1 MSLSRKDLIL
11 KLIVESFIK
20 TANPVSSKQLIEEYN
35 LDVSSATI
43 RNEMFALEKEGFLE
57 KTHTS
62 SGRVPSSKGY
72 RYYIDHLR
80 NERVDTKIQNQIATL
95 LSEKSLTVEQ
105 AITQSCQILSH
116 MTNLATVVLGPD
128 AKGEHLISVQ
138 LIPISSETA
147 TVVFVTDKGYVEN
160 KTFVFDDDIDLKD
173 IEGCVKILNDR
184 LKGTAVSNLIDKM
197 EAIKPILEDYISD
210 NDRLYQVFMD
220 AFIKFARDRVSLF
233 GEGELINQPD
243 LADDAETL
251 RRLFTLFNSPERMK
265 HMLISDGSNKDIN
278 VCISDNDEYADVSV
292 ITSKIKMPGENEGTI
307 ALLGPKRM
315 DYERVINALEYVAKE
330 LENYFAKERTKD
342 GRK

>member
-1 MSLSRKDLIL
+1 MSLSRRDLIL

-105 AITQSCQILSH
+105 AITQSCKILSH

-173 IEGCVKILNDR
+173 IEGCVKILNDPHSGAKR
-184 LKGTAVSNLIDKM
+184 LCQRFWRTQTAS
-197 EAIKPILEDYISD
+197 
-210 NDRLYQVFMD
+210 
-220 AFIKFARDRVSLF
+220 
-233 GEGELINQPD
+233 
-243 LADDAETL
+243 
-251 RRLFTLFNSPERMK
+251 
-265 HMLISDGSNKDIN
+265 
-278 VCISDNDEYADVSV
+278 
-292 ITSKIKMPGENEGTI
+292 
-307 ALLGPKRM
+307 
-315 DYERVINALEYVAKE
+315 
-330 LENYFAKERTKD
+330 
-342 GRK
+342 